1 MFGTR
6 QNKKRSSWRWTP
18 LAIAALMTGVL
29 VFAACGEDAAP
40 TPTASPSPVATPV
53 PTSTPIPPTTSLA
66 DIGADAT
73 GADLISAISAEEAQC
88 LRTTMGDPAYEAIQ
102 DLPLSTSGM
111 GFDTFPLQCLSPGNA
126 TDLSVAMIS
135 LQAGGLSDE
144 SRACVKD
151 VFTGLG
157 VPSEAMSMADSM
169 RSFITMQLCL
179 TDEEAQAMSGPVPAE
194 DAFPLPSQLRCVA
207 GQTDLENLF
216 IVYEAFT
223 DLDPSTEPP
232 APSPEMLSAVAEI
245 MAAQEACG
253 IPTTIQGAEPGP

>member
-6 QNKKRSSWRWTP
+6 RNKKRFSWRWTP
-18 LAIAALMTGVL
+18 LAIAALMTGILVL
-29 VFAACGEDAAP
+29 AACGEDSTP
-40 TPTASPSPVATPV
+40 TPAASPSPVATLA
-53 PTSTPIPPTTSLA
+53 PTATPIPPMTSLI
-66 DIGADAT
+66 DIDTDAT
-73 GADLISAISAEEAQC
+73 GADLVSAISAEEAEC
-88 LRTTMGDPAYEAIQ
+88 LRTAMGDQAYEAIQ

-111 GFDTFPLQCLSPGNA
+111 GFDTFPLQCLSPSNA

-207 GQTDLENLF
+207 EQTDLENLF
-216 IVYEAFT
+216 IVYEAFA
-223 DLDPSTEPP
+223 DLDPSTEPS
-232 APSPEMLSAVAEI
+232 APSPEMLAAVAEI
-245 MAAQEACG
+245 MAAQEVCG
-253 IPTTIQGAEPGP
+253 IPTTIQGAESGP